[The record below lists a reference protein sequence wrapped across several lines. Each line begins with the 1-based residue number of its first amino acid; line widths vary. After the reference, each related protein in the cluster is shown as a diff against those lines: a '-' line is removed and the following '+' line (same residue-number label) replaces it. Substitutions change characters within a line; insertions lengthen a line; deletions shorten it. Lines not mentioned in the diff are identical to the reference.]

1 MGRALVLAYFVSPNK
16 DQLSEYIYI
25 NKNKNMYIIQLEIVK
40 EKAFIFMIII
50 QFN

>member
-16 DQLSEYIYI
+16 DQLSEYK
-25 NKNKNMYIIQLEIVK
+25 NKKKNMYIIQLEIVK
-40 EKAFIFMIII
+40 EKDFIFMIII